1 MNRLAITKIEIGSN
15 TYTAFLI
22 LDEKREVIDFQLYEP
37 DSQSLLHN
45 IYVAKVENIVT
56 NIQAAFVRISEKQKC
71 FLPLEDVKAP
81 VYTNK
86 RSNKKELCVGD
97 ELLVQITRDAV
108 KTKDPVVST
117 KLTISGSY
125 SVLTSE
131 NTHLG
136 ISKKLSDEKKKYFQ
150 ELLENTLPSFDHRDY
165 GIVVRTNAAFAAEQ
179 EFVEDLNTQIQCY
192 QTICKTSAHKTPF
205 TLVYHD
211 EPGYLTRLKSI
222 SFSNVDYIY
231 TDDIKIMSHI
241 KDTLPRIADKVLL
254 YDDDKLSLHSLYN
267 IKGNLEKLLSNKV
280 WLKSGANIIIE
291 SLETLTV
298 IDVNTGKN
306 IAQKQDVIFAVNKE
320 AAIEIARQ
328 LRLRNISGM
337 VIIDFINMKS
347 KSDEEQLISLL
358 KQEIAKDPVRCSF
371 IDITKLG
378 LVELTRKKLYRSL
391 QETLKTSGK
400 KL

>member
-22 LDEKREVIDFQLYEP
+22 LNEKREVIDFQLYEP

-56 NIQAAFVRISEKQKC
+56 NIQAAFVRISETQKC
-71 FLPLEDVKAP
+71 FLPLEDVQAP

-125 SVLTSE
+125 TVLTSE

-136 ISKKLSDEKKKYFQ
+136 ISKKLSDEKRMYFQ
-150 ELLENTLPSFDHRDY
+150 KLLEDLLPSSKERNY
-165 GIVVRTNAAFAAEQ
+165 GIVVRTNASYASNQ
-179 EFVEDLNTQIQCY
+179 EFESDVTEQITQF
-192 QTICKTSAHKTPF
+192 QTMCETAAHKNPYTQ
-205 TLVYHD
+205 VYCD
-211 EPGYLTRLKSI
+211 EPGYLTRLKSTD
-222 SFSNVDYIY
+222 FSNVDYIY
-231 TDDIKIMSHI
+231 TDIQEIMTHI
-241 KDTLPRIADKVLL
+241 KETLPRIADKVML
-254 YDDDKLSLHSLYN
+254 YEDEKLSLHSLYN
-267 IKGNLEKLLSNKV
+267 IKGNLDKLLSNKV

-291 SLETLTV
+291 TLETLTV

-306 IAQKQDVIFAVNKE
+306 ISSKQDVILAVNKE

-337 VIIDFINMKS
+337 IIIDFINMKN
-347 KSDEEQLISLL
+347 KNDEEQLIALL
-358 KQEIAKDPVRCSF
+358 KQEIARDPVRCSF

-391 QETLKTSGK
+391 QETLKSSGK
-400 KL
+400 

>member
-1 MNRLAITKIEIGSN
+1 MNRLAITPIQIGSN

-22 LDEKREVIDFQLYEP
+22 LDDKREVIDFQLYEP
-37 DSQSLLHN
+37 DQQSLLHN

-56 NIQAAFVRISEKQKC
+56 NIQAAFVRISENQKC
-71 FLPLEDVKAP
+71 FLPLEDVQAP
-81 VYTNK
+81 IYTNK
-86 RSNKKELCVGD
+86 RSNKNELCIGD
-97 ELLVQITRDAV
+97 ELLVQITRDPV

-131 NTHLG
+131 NTRIG
-136 ISKKLSDEKKKYFQ
+136 ISKKLSDEKKKYFHA
-150 ELLENTLPSFDHRDY
+150 LLGKVLPSAAERDY
-165 GIVVRTNAAFAAEQ
+165 GIVVRTNASFASEQ
-179 EFVEDLNTQIQCY
+179 EFIDDVNAQILCY
-192 QTICKTSAHKTPF
+192 QNICETSTHKNPF
-205 TLVYHD
+205 SLIYRD
-211 EPGYLTRLKSI
+211 EPGYLTRLKSTN
-222 SFSNVDYIY
+222 FSDVDYIY
-231 TDDIKIMSHI
+231 TDVPEIMSHI
-241 KDTLPRIADKVLL
+241 KETLPRIADKVVL
-254 YDDDKLSLHSLYN
+254 YEDDKLSLHALYN
-267 IKGNLEKLLSNKV
+267 IKGNLDKLLSNKV

-306 IAQKQDVIFAVNKE
+306 ISKKQDVILGVNKE

-347 KSDEEQLISLL
+347 KSDEEQLISLF

-391 QETLKTSGK
+391 QETLKTSRN
-400 KL
+400 